1 MASSRADG
9 RGGTVVIA
17 RRLVPLAP
25 RGLQRESAAQYIGV
39 STSKFD
45 ELVRDRRMP
54 APKRID
60 RRLVWDRHALDEA
73 FDQLPTDGAPGCLDD
88 NPWDAALADDRS

>member
-1 MASSRADG
+1 MVFPESAR
-9 RGGTVVIA
+9 VA
-17 RRLVPLAP
+17 RRLIPLAP

-45 ELVRDRRMP
+45 EMVKDGRMP
-54 APKRID
+54 PAKRID

-73 FDQLPTDGAPGCLDD
+73 FDRLPTDGASGDLDD
-88 NPWDAALADDRS
+88 NPWDAALAR

>member
-1 MASSRADG
+1 MASSKIKSG
-9 RGGTVVIA
+9 RETVVVA
-17 RRLVPLAP
+17 RSLLPLAP

-45 ELVRDRRMP
+45 ELVKDGRMP
-54 APKRID
+54 SPKRID

-73 FDQLPTDGAPGCLDD
+73 FDRLPSDGEPCGLDD
-88 NPWDAALADDRS
+88 NPWDAALADDHL